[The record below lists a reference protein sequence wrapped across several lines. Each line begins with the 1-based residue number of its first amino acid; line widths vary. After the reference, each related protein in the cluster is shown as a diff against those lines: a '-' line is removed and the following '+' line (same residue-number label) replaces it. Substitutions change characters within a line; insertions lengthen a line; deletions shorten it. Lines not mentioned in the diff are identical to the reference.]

1 MKAIGTNK
9 GSALM
14 LVIISALF
22 LIILTG
28 AAYTYLRSSGETQR
42 WSRDRIQVKLTA
54 ESGANLAVHMIM
66 GGEDIPQGT
75 DPEWF
80 LGDDVTWFQLP
91 DPLGKVVVV
100 VDPNVNNGEVLSA
113 NSYEVLS
120 LGSIN
125 TTEGP
130 LEFGMSTGVMPENV
144 ARFSVFMDDPDVSGY
159 YGDGYKFD
167 GPFYANGPVW
177 IYSTSAGFNNDPYFY
192 SLTLT
197 SSYYVAQST
206 KIQATQPAVSGGGGN
221 LRLQPYDRML
231 MGEPYFELNA
241 DPIPFGSDELDW
253 TSVQTAAENG
263 GLVLSG
269 AEVANRMRM
278 MIRNDTLLV
287 KLSEFSPVTK
297 YWLDTLANPVVWID
311 MPALGQDVY
320 LRSYGN
326 MRVDGL
332 SMPLTIGTRGNIVV
346 SGNILYENDDPLD
359 PNNDTML
366 GLLTVNGD
374 VLIARCQEDTLGFPG
389 HWNDGF
395 AIETHLDV
403 EVDAVLLALDG
414 VLEAQTYQWPR
425 SKKAVFLVMGGY
437 MVQTEGYTGT
447 TNWGYDVQV
456 YFDPRLMTMHP
467 PFFPNNGRWHVL
479 WWAEEPL
486 MEIGDMIHSEY

>member
-1 MKAIGTNK
+1 MKAIGKTK

-28 AAYTYLRSSGETQR
+28 AAYTYLRSSGDTQR

-66 GGEDIPQGT
+66 GGEDIPQGKE
-75 DPEWF
+75 PEWF
-80 LGDDVTWFQLP
+80 LGDGLTWFQLP
-91 DPLGKVVVV
+91 DPLGEVMVV
-100 VDPNVNNGEVLSA
+100 VDPNDLNDRVLSA
-113 NSYEVLS
+113 NAYEVRC
-120 LGSIN
+120 LGRIS

-130 LEFGMSTGVMPENV
+130 LTFGMSTGVMPENV

-192 SLTLT
+192 SLSLT
-197 SSYYVAQST
+197 SPYYLAQST
-206 KIQATQPAVSGGGGN
+206 KIHATQPAVSGGGGN

-231 MGEPYFELNA
+231 MGQPYFELNA
-241 DPIPFGSDELDW
+241 DTIPFGSDELDW
-253 TSVQTAAENG
+253 TSVRTAAENG

-269 AEVANRMRM
+269 AQVANRMRM
-278 MIRNDTLLV
+278 MIRNDTLMV
-287 KLSEFSPVTK
+287 KLTAASPVTK
-297 YWLDTLANPVVWID
+297 YWLDSLANPVVWVD
-311 MPALGQDVY
+311 LPVLGQEIF

-346 SGNILYENDDPLD
+346 SGSILYQNDNPLD

-374 VLIARCQEDTLGFPG
+374 ILISRCQQDPLFPG
-389 HWNDGF
+389 QWNDGF
-395 AIETHLDV
+395 AIETHMNV

-414 VLEAQTYQWPR
+414 VLEAQNYWYPAIKT
-425 SKKAVFLVMGGY
+425 VFLVMGGY

-447 TNWGYDVQV
+447 NTRGYDIQV

-467 PFFPNNGRWHVL
+467 PFFPNNGRWHVI
-479 WWAEEPL
+479 WWAEEPI
-486 MEIGDMIHSEY
+486 MDVIDMIDNGY